1 MARSRFPTTGDLAA
15 VFVEIPPNIRRYIVE
30 GFKTMARLDT
40 SAMDDLV
47 SFALST
53 LSDIPTDR
61 ELEDLAKK
69 LGITSKDAPSVL
81 SAVSFVINAIS
92 ERSESGDEFVS
103 EACKAGVLESADTK
117 NVKRVT
123 ELALANREAI
133 KNQIAQEQL
142 ASDVLPSLAYFESAI
157 DLRMSFEDRSHI
169 AQVTPVAVVHI
180 DTDAVDQEIWFQMS
194 LTQAERMVKELE
206 VTCDRLRAAA
216 SF

>member
-1 MARSRFPTTGDLAA
+1 
-15 VFVEIPPNIRRYIVE
+15 
-30 GFKTMARLDT
+30 
-40 SAMDDLV
+40 MDDLV

-142 ASDVLPSLAYFESAI
+142 ASDVLPSLVYFESAI
-157 DLRMSFEDRSHI
+157 DLRMSFEDRNI
-169 AQVTPVAVVHI
+169 AQVTPVAVVHV
-180 DTDAVDQEIWFQMS
+180 DTDAADQEVWFQMS

-206 VTCDRLRAAA
+206 VTCERLRAAA
-216 SF
+216 SFAKSKT